1 MFSVQ
6 IVWADFVSSPLWEH
20 TPLHQQRDIPR
31 RPCIQHMQGALQ
43 SVLWNLQMTSSGKP
57 YGMILVV
64 VYTGIGDESGDG
76 EGETSTA
83 EWKLTSVLS

>member
-1 MFSVQ
+1 
-6 IVWADFVSSPLWEH
+6 
-20 TPLHQQRDIPR
+20 
-31 RPCIQHMQGALQ
+31 MQGALQ

-57 YGMILVV
+57 YGMVLVV

-83 EWKLTSVLS
+83 DWT